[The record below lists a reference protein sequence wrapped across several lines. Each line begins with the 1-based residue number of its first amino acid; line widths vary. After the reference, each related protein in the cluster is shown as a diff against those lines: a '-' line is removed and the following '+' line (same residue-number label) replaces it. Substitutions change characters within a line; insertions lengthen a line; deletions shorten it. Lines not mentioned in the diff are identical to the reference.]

1 MEDREFELEQ
11 NKFTFEKAK
20 HIDDM
25 RFPTVSALYRQLFA
39 FNIGILTLIFFVI
52 YQSLEYSIPKF
63 LYFCLIISISL
74 STSSMHIVMKKTPMI
89 ASENVELLSRELLNG
104 ENTKDEYQRNRKL
117 YIKNGIWSYYFCL
130 VSWIIVLIVI
140 FVAIFTVD
148 FKKEKE
154 VFNIGT
160 IYCNM
165 ADTLKDTFQGLDTKS
180 FAQQTQKHPQFVEYS
195 EAGQSFAQTAQ
206 TIAEM
211 QVKNMA
217 SPKPQKPQPE
227 STIKQPSNT
236 Q

>member
-1 MEDREFELEQ
+1 MEDREFEELKFKFDQHKQLDDKFSQ
-11 NKFTFEKAK
+11 NAGIFDKQLFTFNLGLMTLAFFTINKALDYN
-20 HIDDM
+20 IYLLWYFVLFLATLFCVSSSMILM
-25 RFPTVSALYRQLFA
+25 RTYARSRQILKIQKELIFD
-39 FNIGILTLIFFVI
+39 FNKDKSDFCDKLDLQNQKGNVLSYLLCVFGCFTIILTIF
-52 YQSLEYSIPKF
+52 L
-63 LYFCLIISISL
+63 
-74 STSSMHIVMKKTPMI
+74 
-89 ASENVELLSRELLNG
+89 
-104 ENTKDEYQRNRKL
+104 
-117 YIKNGIWSYYFCL
+117 
-130 VSWIIVLIVI
+130 
-140 FVAIFTVD
+140 AIFTVD

-154 VFNIGT
+154 VSNIGT

-211 QVKNMA
+211 QVKNVA